1 MYIYIYLEQYIVYIY
16 THIYIYT
23 YIYTLTYN
31 MYKTS
36 SYNIQTKYH
45 CHSERCCEDVAFP
58 VACAMLQVNDTAEN
72 LLHGDGTQWTT
83 CNNHAMPHT
92 KPAKQCNYTQVYASI
107 CKYMQIYANILQR
120 FITRPTLA
128 KNPWTRHRCPEV
140 LFWLWQI
147 NPGLCLARSL
157 VYAPFPRVPL
167 DITCSCCPL
176 FVICCLFILSEEFS
190 SQSIYPHVATVWQ
203 CNVLAQVHHV
213 HLPSKVPSLCWCF
226 ITWHFR

>member
-72 LLHGDGTQWTT
+72 LLHGDGTQ
-83 CNNHAMPHT
+83 
-92 KPAKQCNYTQVYASI
+92 
-107 CKYMQIYANILQR
+107 
-120 FITRPTLA
+120 
-128 KNPWTRHRCPEV
+128 
-140 LFWLWQI
+140 
-147 NPGLCLARSL
+147 
-157 VYAPFPRVPL
+157 
-167 DITCSCCPL
+167 
-176 FVICCLFILSEEFS
+176 
-190 SQSIYPHVATVWQ
+190 
-203 CNVLAQVHHV
+203 
-213 HLPSKVPSLCWCF
+213 
-226 ITWHFR
+226 